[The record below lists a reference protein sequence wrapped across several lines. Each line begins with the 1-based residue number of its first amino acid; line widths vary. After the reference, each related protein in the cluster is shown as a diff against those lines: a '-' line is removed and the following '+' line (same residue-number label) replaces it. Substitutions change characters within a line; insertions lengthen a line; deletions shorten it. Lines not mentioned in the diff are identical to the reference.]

1 MTVFVFMFTPYIQ
14 SIISMHS
21 ISKTLRL
28 TSCVLAVH
36 FASITHAAI
45 LDCELNGQSVS
56 PNNGSTTAGKTGL
69 MRCVD
74 RDTKQ
79 LAREEELRE
88 GKFMGLSRFYKDGV
102 LEREHSVNEKGNR
115 DGRSRE
121 FGKNGQVLRD
131 ETYRNGSTTGL
142 ARSWYESGTIKRVTF
157 YGSDNDNDKGA
168 REREQAYAEFTTRK
182 QLSELRCGSKPLLAP
197 EVNDAALCGFEGKP
211 STVEMFSDSG
221 TLRKRAVLLAG
232 TRTKLVGFH
241 DNGKPSYEEELNAER
256 YVERNF
262 SPEGVKRKEVQ
273 WKIGKD
279 KKRLREREQLFHE
292 SGALTEE
299 RMWQASEA
307 INESRLKSESMF
319 YLNGQPRS
327 KISYTQEGKDDV
339 SEEKHFHD
347 NGQLASQGRYISEGR
362 YRSRATG
369 THQTFN
375 TKGKLVAENLYDN
388 KGRITRERAWDEA
401 GQLVRDDEVFED
413 GSRKAYAK

>member
-1 MTVFVFMFTPYIQ
+1 MRL
-14 SIISMHS
+14 

-28 TSCVLAVH
+28 TSGGFIVV
-36 FASITHAAI
+36 FASFSHATV

-56 PNNGSTTAGKTGL
+56 PNNGATTAGKTGL

-74 RDTKQ
+74 RETKQ
-79 LAREEELRE
+79 LMREEELRE
-88 GKFMGLSRFYKDGV
+88 GKFMGLSRFYKDGA

-115 DGRSRE
+115 EGRSRE
-121 FGKNGQVLRD
+121 FAKSGQVLRD

-142 ARSWYESGTIKRVTF
+142 ARSWYESGAIKRVTF
-157 YGSDNDNDKGA
+157 YGSDNDKDAGT
-168 REREQAYAEFTTRK
+168 REREQAYAEFTSRK

-211 STVEMFSDSG
+211 SSVDMFSESG

-232 TRTKLVGFH
+232 TRMKLVGFH
-241 DNGKPSYEEELNAER
+241 DNGKPSYEEELNGER
-256 YVERNF
+256 YVERSF

-292 SGALTEE
+292 GGALTEE
-299 RMWQASEA
+299 RVWQASETN
-307 INESRLKSESMF
+307 NESRLQSESMF

-327 KISYTQEGKDDV
+327 KTSYSFEDKQETR
-339 SEEKHFHD
+339 EEKHFHD
-347 NGQLASQGRYISEGR
+347 NGQLASQGRYVSEGR
-362 YRSRATG
+362 YRSRAIG

-375 TKGKLVAENLYDN
+375 AQGKLVAEDIYDN
-388 KGRITRERAWDEA
+388 KGRITRERAWDDA
-401 GQLVRDDEVFED
+401 GQMLRDEEVFED

>member
-1 MTVFVFMFTPYIQ
+1 MPHVLSQLRITASYFIALLFTQ
-14 SIISMHS
+14 
-21 ISKTLRL
+21 
-28 TSCVLAVH
+28 A
-36 FASITHAAI
+36 THAAI

-79 LAREEELRE
+79 LAREEELRD

-142 ARSWYESGTIKRVTF
+142 TRSWYESGTIKRVTF
-157 YGSDNDNDKGA
+157 YGSDNDKDTSA
-168 REREQAYAEFTTRK
+168 RERELAYAEFTSRK
-182 QLSELRCGSKPLLAP
+182 QLSELRCGSKPLLSP

-211 STVEMFSDSG
+211 STVEMFSESG

-241 DNGKPSYEEELNAER
+241 DNGKPSFEEELNAER

-273 WKIGKD
+273 WKVGKD

-292 SGALTEE
+292 GGALTEE
-299 RMWQASEA
+299 RVWQASEA
-307 INESRLKSESMF
+307 NGESRMQSKSMF

-327 KISYTQEGKDDV
+327 KTSYTLEGKDDV

-347 NGQLASQGRYISEGR
+347 NGQLASKGRYISEGR
-362 YRSRATG
+362 YRSRAIG

-375 TKGKLVAENLYDN
+375 AMGKLVAEDIYDN